1 VAVFQYEAATEAG
14 ETITGTIEAMDR
26 RTAVSSLTER
36 GEYVTQLRAASE
48 KEIAEGDRDVT
59 VKSDSIKL
67 PTLRR
72 GKITGKDVLT
82 FTSQLSISLRS
93 GLPLLDCLHVI
104 RQQAAKSSMRD
115 LLGELSKYVSG
126 GDSLSDAM
134 AKRSDVFKPLHCAL
148 IRVGE
153 TGGILDQTSSQLV
166 SLLKREEKIKSHMKN
181 ASAYPTFVLGIGIL
195 SVIVIVTWLLPN
207 ITGTIMEE
215 GMQMPWPTQMLLSL
229 SDFFRSYYALVFLA
243 GLIFLVILFL
253 RWKRSESG
261 RLAWDGFL
269 LKFPVLGPV
278 LRSISVGRFARTF
291 GSLTKGG
298 IVVLEALS
306 VVRDTLGNEALSR
319 DVDTVIER
327 VRTGDPIAKP
337 LAESGRFPPLLVQ
350 IVSVGEQTGKL
361 DELLLNA
368 AETFDS
374 EADVAIARFMSIM
387 PAVLVLL
394 LAVVISFIIVATLLP
409 ILSMQMGVAGF

>member
-1 VAVFQYEAATEAG
+1 MAVFQYEAASESGATV
-14 ETITGTIEAMDR
+14 TGTIEATDR
-26 RTAVSSLTER
+26 RSAVSVLAER
-36 GEYVTQLRAASE
+36 GEYVTQLEAASVQE
-48 KEIAEGDRDVT
+48 AQRAEHE
-59 VKSDSIKL
+59 VKVKADSIKL

-104 RQQAAKSSMRD
+104 RQQSSKSSMRT
-115 LLGELSKYVSG
+115 LLGELSKHVST

-134 AKRSDVFKPLHCAL
+134 SKRADVFRPLHCAL

-153 TGGILDQTSSQLV
+153 TGGILDQTSTQLV
-166 SLLKREEKIKSHMKN
+166 GLLSREEKIKSHMKN
-181 ASAYPTFVLGIGIL
+181 ASAYPLFVLGIGIL
-195 SVIVIVTWLLPN
+195 SVIAIVTWLLPN
-207 ITGTIMEE
+207 ITSTIMSE
-215 GMQMPWPTQMLLSL
+215 GLHMPWPTRMLLAL
-229 SDFFRSYYALVFLA
+229 SGFFRSYYSLVFLA
-243 GLIFLVILFL
+243 VVILLIYLFR
-253 RWKRSESG
+253 RWKRSEKG

-269 LKFPVLGPV
+269 LKIPVLGPV

-298 IVVLEALS
+298 IVVLEALE
-306 VVRDTLGNEALSR
+306 VVRDTLGNDALSR
-319 DVDTVIER
+319 DIDTVIEQ
-327 VRTGDPIAKP
+327 VRTGEPIAKP

-361 DELLLNA
+361 DDLLLNA

-374 EADVAIARFMSIM
+374 EADVAIARFMAIM

-394 LAVVISFIIVATLLP
+394 LAGVVAFIIVATLLP
-409 ILSMQMGVAGF
+409 IFSMQVGVAGF